1 MEDTCRSKPVTQLK
15 QTIVN
20 TSRENPNPL
29 QIGAERT
36 TLFLIQKENVQFVAL
51 RLRGGRLGFL
61 TLVLGGRGRLLFR
74 LVFLRSSTLGLL
86 AIGRS
91 PKGKVVTQELHD
103 KGAVTVAFLRER
115 IKLGDGIIES
125 LLGKVAGTIG
135 RVQDLVVEHGEVQ
148 GKTQADGV
156 SGGEISLG
164 NVGGVLVQIVS
175 GSFSTREPSSI
186 PCRPRGQQ

>member
-1 MEDTCRSKPVTQLK
+1 M
-15 QTIVN
+15 
-20 TSRENPNPL
+20 
-29 QIGAERT
+29 
-36 TLFLIQKENVQFVAL
+36 IQKENVQFVAL